1 MKKDNFFKNFAE
13 NAESAMA
20 ELTEGPSP
28 VLDVISATKTGD
40 SVLEDLPHDHC
51 LDDGSEMPIPEPLKP
66 RKNDSGSQEIAK
78 DAIRHVLSGDI
89 ME

>member
-1 MKKDNFFKNFAE
+1 MKEDNFFKNFAE

-40 SVLEDLPHDHC
+40 AVLENLPHDHC
-51 LDDGSEMPIPEPLKP
+51 LDDGSEMSASESLKP
-66 RKNDSGSQEIAK
+66 SGNDSGSQETAK

>member
-1 MKKDNFFKNFAE
+1 MEKDFFLRFAE
-13 NAESAMA
+13 NAESVLG

-40 SVLEDLPHDHC
+40 SVLEDLPHDHR
-51 LDDGSEMPIPEPLKP
+51 LGDGSEMPISESLKP
-66 RKNDSGSQEIAK
+66 KENDPGNQEIAK